1 MVLTSLFAVSPDV
14 LVAVFNELEMR
25 AVVAT
30 VRLMKAS
37 FKDSVSDKVHVPDAP
52 LAFVWVVSQGGQGPT
67 LLS

>member
-30 VRLMKAS
+30 V
-37 FKDSVSDKVHVPDAP
+37 
-52 LAFVWVVSQGGQGPT
+52 
-67 LLS
+67 